1 MVVWRGRVFLFLA
14 IAGCAITACSG
25 GGASVSN
32 GGGSSGG
39 GDSALDRDTAAI
51 RSATRDFRSLDAA
64 VAAGYPREVRRCLS
78 DPGQGGMGYHHM
90 NRALLDDTLELAR
103 PEILLYSRTSDG
115 EYRLNGVEYIVP
127 YSARPPDAEP
137 PTVLDHE
144 LKRSAPLELWYLH
157 AWVWTENPNGLFA
170 DWNPQVTC

>member
-1 MVVWRGRVFLFLA
+1 MIGSLRRFPAIVALA
-14 IAGCAITACSG
+14 AGVIAAC
-25 GGASVSN
+25 
-32 GGGSSGG
+32 G
-39 GDSALDRDTAAI
+39 GDPALDRDIAMI
-51 RSATRDFRSLDAA
+51 RSATRDFRSLDSA

-78 DPGQGGMGYHHM
+78 DADQGGMGYHHL
-90 NRALLDDTLELAR
+90 NRALLDDLVELQR
-103 PEILLYSRTSDG
+103 PEILLYSRTPEG

-137 PTVLDHE
+137 PTIMDQQ

-170 DWNPQVTC
+170 DWNPRVECGA

>member
-1 MVVWRGRVFLFLA
+1 MLA
-14 IAGCAITACSG
+14 AGALLSCSG
-25 GGASVSN
+25 GGASVPDD
-32 GGGSSGG
+32 GV
-39 GDSALDRDTAAI
+39 SALDRDTAAI
-51 RSATRDFRSLDAA
+51 RSATQDFRSLDAA

-78 DPGQGGMGYHHM
+78 HPEEGGMGYHHV

-103 PEILLYSRTSDG
+103 PEILLYSRTPEG
-115 EYRLNGVEYIVP
+115 EYRFNGVEYIVP

-137 PTVLDHE
+137 PTIMDHE

-170 DWNPQVTC
+170 DWNPQVECPAVPTG